1 MTEEQIL
8 ELQEQNKK
16 LLDEKAV
23 LEDTLTKLNDEV
35 ERLKKINQKYYEKLV
50 DNSVQ
55 EKTDDEQKEKE
66 KNNEYKSID
75 ELTKSFLG
83 KE

>member
-1 MTEEQIL
+1 MTEEEIL

-23 LEDTLTKLNDEV
+23 LEDSLAKLNSEV
-35 ERLKKINQKYYEKLV
+35 ERLRKINQKYYEKLI
-50 DNSVQ
+50 DTSVQ
-55 EKTDDEQKEKE
+55 EKTEVVEEKT
-66 KNNEYKSID
+66 NDYKTID

-83 KE
+83 GVN

>member
-1 MTEEQIL
+1 MTEEEIL

-23 LEDTLTKLNDEV
+23 LEDTLTKLNSEV
-35 ERLKKINQKYYEKLV
+35 ERLRKINQKYYEKLI
-50 DNSVQ
+50 DTSVQ
-55 EKTDDEQKEKE
+55 EKTEVVEEKE
-66 KNNEYKSID
+66 KTNDYKTID
-75 ELTKSFLG
+75 ELTKLFLG

>member
-1 MTEEQIL
+1 MTEEEIL

-23 LEDTLTKLNDEV
+23 LEDSLTKLNSEV
-35 ERLKKINQKYYEKLV
+35 ERLRKINQKYYEKLI
-50 DNSVQ
+50 DTSVQ
-55 EKTDDEQKEKE
+55 EKTEVDEVKEKSKE
-66 KNNEYKSID
+66 FKSID

>member
-1 MTEEQIL
+1 MTEEEIL

-23 LEDTLTKLNDEV
+23 LEDSLTKLNSEV
-35 ERLKKINQKYYEKLV
+35 ERLRKINQKYYEKLI
-50 DNSVQ
+50 DTSVQ
-55 EKTDDEQKEKE
+55 EKTEVVEEKE
-66 KNNEYKSID
+66 KTNDYKTID

>member
-1 MTEEQIL
+1 MTEEEIL

-23 LEDTLTKLNDEV
+23 LEDSLAKLNSEV
-35 ERLKKINQKYYEKLV
+35 ERLKKINQKYYEKLI
-50 DNSVQ
+50 DTSVQ
-55 EKTDDEQKEKE
+55 EKTEVVEEKV
-66 KNNEYKSID
+66 KNQYKTID
-75 ELTKSFLG
+75 ELTKIFLG

>member
-1 MTEEQIL
+1 MTEEEIL

-23 LEDTLTKLNDEV
+23 LEDSLTKLNSEV
-35 ERLKKINQKYYEKLV
+35 ERLRKINQKYYEKLI
-50 DNSVQ
+50 DTSVQ
-55 EKTDDEQKEKE
+55 EKTDVVEEKE
-66 KNNEYKSID
+66 KNQYKSID

>member
-1 MTEEQIL
+1 MTEEEIL

-23 LEDTLTKLNDEV
+23 LEDTLAKLNSEV
-35 ERLKKINQKYYEKLV
+35 ERLRKINQKYYEKLI
-50 DNSVQ
+50 DTSVQ
-55 EKTDDEQKEKE
+55 EKTEVAVEKE
-66 KNNEYKSID
+66 KTNDYKTID

>member
-1 MTEEQIL
+1 MTEEEIL

-23 LEDTLTKLNDEV
+23 LEDSLAKLNSEV
-35 ERLKKINQKYYEKLV
+35 ERLRKINQKYYEKLI
-50 DNSVQ
+50 DTSVQ
-55 EKTDDEQKEKE
+55 EKTEVVEKE
-66 KNNEYKSID
+66 KTNDYKTID

-83 KE
+83 GVN

>member
-1 MTEEQIL
+1 MTEEEIL

-23 LEDTLTKLNDEV
+23 LEDSLSKLNSEV
-35 ERLKKINQKYYEKLV
+35 ERLRKINQKYYEKLI
-50 DNSVQ
+50 DTSVQ
-55 EKTDDEQKEKE
+55 EKTEVVEEKT
-66 KNNEYKSID
+66 NDYKTID

-83 KE
+83 GVN